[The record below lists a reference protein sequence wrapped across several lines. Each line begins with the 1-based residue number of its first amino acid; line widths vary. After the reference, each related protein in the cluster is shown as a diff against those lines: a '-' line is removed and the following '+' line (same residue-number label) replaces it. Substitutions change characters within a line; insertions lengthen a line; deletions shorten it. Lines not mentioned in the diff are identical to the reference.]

1 MFQNAIND
9 DNYDEIRIVLF
20 LKKILG
26 EKWLLNM
33 ISKIIPEKYTIY
45 YHSFLTI

>member
-9 DNYDEIRIVLF
+9 DNYNEIRVVLF
-20 LKKILG
+20 LKMILG

-33 ISKIIPEKYTIY
+33 IFKIIPKKYTIY